1 MKDVIFRAY
10 DIRGRYPEE
19 LGADDIRKIAG
30 ALQTHFGKG
39 KIVLGHDGRKSSP
52 TLYRTLC
59 SCFKASQK
67 IEAGLITTPMLYF
80 LVEDLKTAGGITITA
95 SHNPK
100 NINGLKVVGRDAV
113 PISGLEIK
121 KMLHSL

>member
-10 DIRGRYPEE
+10 DIRGRYPQE
-19 LGADDIRKIAG
+19 LDADDVRKIAG
-30 ALQTHFGKG
+30 TLRTHFGRG

-52 TLYRTLC
+52 TLFRALC
-59 SCFKASQK
+59 SCFGAHQK

-80 LVEDLKTAGGITITA
+80 LVEDMKAAGGITVTA

-100 NINGLKVVGRDAV
+100 NINGLKVVGRNAV

-121 KMLHSL
+121 KMLRQS